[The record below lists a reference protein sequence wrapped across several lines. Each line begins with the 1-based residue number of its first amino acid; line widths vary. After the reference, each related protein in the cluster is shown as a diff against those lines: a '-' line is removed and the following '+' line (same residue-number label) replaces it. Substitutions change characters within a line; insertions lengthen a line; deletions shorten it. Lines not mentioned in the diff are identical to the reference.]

1 MKILKPFT
9 KWFTNTGAES
19 KTQTKTP
26 SFEYTTSKDIY
37 KSIRE
42 REQAE
47 KKRLEKWRKEF
58 KNQRMSNYN
67 NNCTYSTSI
76 GHLPGNITSKAIT
89 TTSLADSK
97 ITIDGGPNGSMK
109 VDVPLLVNGRDVMK
123 ELDEMR
129 DALLLLKRDVDME
142 ARYPRLRELK
152 DEYER
157 ALEKYKT
164 FDAIKE
170 SK

>member
-1 MKILKPFT
+1 MP
-9 KWFTNTGAES
+9 S
-19 KTQTKTP
+19 KTDFSDYNP
-26 SFEYTTSKDIY
+26 SSDFM

-47 KKRLEKWRKEF
+47 KVRREKWSKEL
-58 KNQRMSNYN
+58 KQSMSNN
-67 NNCTYSTSI
+67 YSSNHIYSASI
-76 GHLPGNITSKAIT
+76 GHLPGSITNKTITS
-89 TTSLADSK
+89 TSLADSM
-97 ITIDGGPNGSMK
+97 ITIDSGPNGSMK
-109 VDVPLLVNGRDVMK
+109 VDVPLVVNGRDVIK

-142 ARYPRLRELK
+142 AKYPRLRELK

-164 FDAIKE
+164 FERLK
-170 SK
+170 

>member
-9 KWFTNTGAES
+9 KWWSKTGEES
-19 KTQTKTP
+19 KTRTKTL
-26 SFEYTTSKDIY
+26 SFDYRKA
-37 KSIRE
+37 IRE
-42 REQAE
+42 QQDRE
-47 KKRLEKWRKEF
+47 RLEKWRKEF
-58 KNQRMSNYN
+58 KKMRDHSNYN
-67 NNCTYSTSI
+67 LGTSYRWTNTYPRSFDIDSNAD
-76 GHLPGNITSKAIT
+76 HT
-89 TTSLADSK
+89 TTDTAL
-97 ITIDGGPNGSMK
+97 K
-109 VDVPLLVNGRDVMK
+109 VDGTIEVQGRDILK

-142 ARYPRLRELK
+142 SKYPRLRELK

-164 FDAIKE
+164 FEAIKE

>member
-9 KWFTNTGAES
+9 NWWNKTGVES
-19 KTQTKTP
+19 KTPTKTAY
-26 SFEYTTSKDIY
+26 SEYTASKDFY

-58 KNQRMSNYN
+58 KKMRDHATTELDTNHYYN
-67 NNCTYSTSI
+67 HVLGS
-76 GHLPGNITSKAIT
+76 ITSSTIT
-89 TTSLADSK
+89 TTNIANSA
-97 ITIDGGPNGSMK
+97 ITINGDPVNGSMT
-109 VDVPLLVNGRDVMK
+109 VDVPLVVNGRDVMK

-164 FDAIKE
+164 FEALK
-170 SK
+170 